1 MPLCKLN
8 RNAVGLGIF
17 GFQVGGGK
25 EVRGDEE
32 RMVRRTG
39 GIRFGD

>member
-1 MPLCKLN
+1 MLLCKLN
-8 RNAVGLGIF
+8 RNTVGLGIF
-17 GFQVGGGK
+17 GIQVVGGK

-39 GIRFGD
+39 E